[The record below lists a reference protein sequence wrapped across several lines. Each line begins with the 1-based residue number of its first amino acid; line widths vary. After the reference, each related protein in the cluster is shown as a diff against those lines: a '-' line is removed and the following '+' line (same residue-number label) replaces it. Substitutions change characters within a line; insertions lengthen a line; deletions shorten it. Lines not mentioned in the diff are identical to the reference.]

1 MEAPPPMP
9 PRPRLP
15 LDHARKGY
23 WRYERGSEFF
33 TACAYSR
40 RRGNRTDRGVCAT
53 PSSTNRGF
61 LCTLS
66 GIQAASARFVPA
78 HSKEL
83 INTMGLSVGIVGLPN
98 VGKSTIFNA
107 LTAAGAQSANYPFC
121 TIEPNVGIVPV
132 VDRRLDQLAVLAQ
145 SKETIYTDLKVVDIA
160 GLVRGASKGEGLGN
174 QFLANI
180 RETDAILH
188 VVRCFEDPN
197 VIHVEHSVD
206 PARDIE
212 IIDTELLLADLE
224 ALTKR
229 IDRVS
234 RLARSGQKEAV
245 QQMEAYTKAVQAV
258 EKGLPVRGVEL
269 SEEERR
275 LIDELNL
282 ITIKPVL
289 FVANVAEDDLEGKS
303 PLVAAVRRIAEE
315 KKGEMVAIC
324 GELEAQISQL
334 PPAER
339 RDFLGEMGLAEPG
352 LDVLIRAGYHLL
364 DLETFF
370 TAGPK
375 EARAWTIHRGS
386 KAPQAAGKIHSDF
399 ERGFIRAETTA
410 FDDYISHK
418 GEVGAKAAGKV
429 RSEGKEY
436 VVQDGDVLL
445 FRFNV

>member
-1 MEAPPPMP
+1 
-9 PRPRLP
+9 
-15 LDHARKGY
+15 
-23 WRYERGSEFF
+23 
-33 TACAYSR
+33 
-40 RRGNRTDRGVCAT
+40 
-53 PSSTNRGF
+53 
-61 LCTLS
+61 
-66 GIQAASARFVPA
+66 
-78 HSKEL
+78 
-83 INTMGLSVGIVGLPN
+83 MGLSVGIVGLPN

-121 TIEPNVGIVPV
+121 TIEPNIGIVPV
-132 VDRRLDQLAVLAQ
+132 VDRRLDQLAGLAG
-145 SKETIYTDLKVVDIA
+145 SKETIYTDLKVLDIA

-197 VIHVEHSVD
+197 VIHVEHTVD

-212 IIDTELLLADLE
+212 IIDTELLLADME

-245 QQMEAYTKAVQAV
+245 EQMEAYNKAMQAV

-269 SEEERR
+269 TENERK

-303 PLVAAVRRIAEE
+303 PLVATVRRIAEE
-315 KKGEMVAIC
+315 KKGEVVTIC

-334 PPAER
+334 PSTER
-339 RDFLGEMGLAEPG
+339 RDFLAEMGLAEPG
-352 LDVLIRAGYHLL
+352 LDVLIRAAYHLL

-410 FDDYISHK
+410 FDDYIAYK
-418 GEVGAKAAGKV
+418 GETGAKAAGKV